1 MVAHPRSSV
10 GTGRE
15 PAVMLKTIRAIRFVV
30 HVHVR
35 KWALMELWG
44 RRDCIAH
51 AVTAL
56 EQPRPVHMMN
66 ATGSIFLERE
76 FGKCCAMVY
85 CHRRKLSV
93 LNRRAL
99 PYREFNQKGSMRIMN
114 LSDRLETRSKVFF
127 HFMCK
132 QHDSGVLNAR
142 SH

>member
-1 MVAHPRSSV
+1 GSSDV
-10 GTGRE
+10 CSSD
-15 PAVMLKTIRAIRFVV
+15 L
-30 HVHVR
+30 
-35 KWALMELWG
+35 
-44 RRDCIAH
+44 
-51 AVTAL
+51 AL
-56 EQPRPVHMMN
+56 EQNRHAHMMN

-76 FGKCCAMVY
+76 FGKCCVMVY